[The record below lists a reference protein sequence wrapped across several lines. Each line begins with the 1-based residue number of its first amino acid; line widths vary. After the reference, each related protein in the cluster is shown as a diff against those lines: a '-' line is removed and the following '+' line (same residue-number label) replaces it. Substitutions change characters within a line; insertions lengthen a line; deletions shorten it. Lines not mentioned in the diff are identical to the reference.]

1 MTQIAEP
8 QNARSRRTA
17 ESIVANA
24 RELIEEQGFESVTMA
39 AVAERAGVSR
49 RAVYLHFASRT
60 DLLVAV
66 FNHIGDRYDLRGSE
80 QPVWDAPDAE
90 TALAEFACHMSR
102 FHVSALTVSRA
113 IERASHTDE
122 VAARLWR
129 TIMRNWRTTARRL
142 MRWLEDDGVLAPF
155 WTVATATDMLCAL
168 MSFELTESL
177 VVDRGWSRPKYAE
190 HLAELFRSTF
200 VRG

>member
-17 ESIVANA
+17 ESILANA

-39 AVAERAGVSR
+39 AVGERAGVSR

-90 TALAEFACHMSR
+90 TALAEFASHMSR
-102 FHVSALTVSRA
+102 FHINALPVSRA

-122 VAARLWR
+122 LAARLWR

-142 MRWLEDDGVLAPF
+142 MRRLDDEGVLAPF
-155 WTVATATDMLCAL
+155 WSVATATDMLCAL

-200 VRG
+200 VRR